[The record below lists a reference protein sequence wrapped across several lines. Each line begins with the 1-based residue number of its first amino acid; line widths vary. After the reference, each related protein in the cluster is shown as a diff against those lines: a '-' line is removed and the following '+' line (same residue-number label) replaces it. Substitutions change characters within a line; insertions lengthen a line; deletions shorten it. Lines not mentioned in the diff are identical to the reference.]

1 MRTPEQIIGKDRLL
15 QLIFE
20 GYAVVKAGAKCPF
33 SDGAAPNDLRPEDPC
48 PICGDLGTLEAQD
61 RPSRCIG

>member
-20 GYAVVKAGAKCPF
+20 GYEVVKVGTKCPF
-33 SDGAAPNDLRPEDPC
+33 GKGRPDPGISPTDPC
-48 PICGDLGTLEAQD
+48 PVCGDLGTFDNET
-61 RPSRCIG
+61 PSRCIEP